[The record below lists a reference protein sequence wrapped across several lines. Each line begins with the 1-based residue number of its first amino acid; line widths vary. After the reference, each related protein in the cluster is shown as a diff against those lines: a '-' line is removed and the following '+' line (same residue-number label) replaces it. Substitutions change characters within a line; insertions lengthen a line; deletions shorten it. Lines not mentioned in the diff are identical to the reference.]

1 MISISDFTL
10 NGVVIKTPQALSIST
25 VIERQRV
32 MLLNGKPKE
41 RIKRVY
47 RVATLSF
54 SMIENEKLQTIIAET
69 LTKAVTDGATT
80 VELGFLGLSG
90 EMETM
95 TAIFSD
101 ISATTVAES
110 VMNNRWSE
118 IEDLVFEEV

>member
-10 NGVVIKTPQALSIST
+10 NGVVIKTPQALT
-25 VIERQRV
+25 VENHIEFQEV
-32 MLLNGKPKE
+32 VLLNGKKK
-41 RIKRVY
+41 KRVKRAY
-47 RVATLSF
+47 RIATLSF
-54 SMIENEKLQTIIAET
+54 SMLENKELQKIIAET
-69 LTKAVTDGATT
+69 LTKALTESTTT
-80 VELGFLGLSG
+80 VDICFLGLSG